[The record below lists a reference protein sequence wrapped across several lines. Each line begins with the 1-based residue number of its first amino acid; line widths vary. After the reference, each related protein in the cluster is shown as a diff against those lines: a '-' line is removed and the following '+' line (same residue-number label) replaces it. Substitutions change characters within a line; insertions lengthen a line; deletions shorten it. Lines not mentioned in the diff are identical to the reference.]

1 MYNITEREILTEWS
15 LETLV
20 KKVRSGFNFELMKK
34 GIPIKKEKKLLTQ
47 SELETIEDLYR

>member
-20 KKVRSGFNFELMKK
+20 NKVRSGFNFELMKK

-47 SELETIEDLYR
+47 SELDNIEDLYR

>member
-1 MYNITEREILTEWS
+1 MYNVSEREILTEWS

-34 GIPIKKEKKLLTQ
+34 GIPIKKEKKVID
-47 SELETIEDLYR
+47 TIGT

>member
-1 MYNITEREILTEWS
+1 MTILKKNDWGEIINHALLMYNVSEREILTEWS

-34 GIPIKKEKKLLTQ
+34 RY
-47 SELETIEDLYR
+47 SD